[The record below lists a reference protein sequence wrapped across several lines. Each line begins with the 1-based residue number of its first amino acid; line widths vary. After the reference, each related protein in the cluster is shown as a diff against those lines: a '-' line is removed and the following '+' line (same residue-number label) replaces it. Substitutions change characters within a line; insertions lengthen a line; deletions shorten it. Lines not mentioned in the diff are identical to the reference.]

1 MQALTTLL
9 VRVGQLADPPEGC
22 DDPAT
27 VVDATPVC
35 AEQGPDWL
43 VRLAFSAPPWLQT
56 TLNIVG
62 LLVIVGAVV
71 GYHRAGGLDEHL
83 LRSISQNVFV
93 AVGCLVATSLVTTHF
108 QLPYLVDVVAGSAVG
123 IGGALALV
131 AAVDRLEALGSES
144 PEH

>member
-1 MQALTTLL
+1 MIVQATLSRLLT
-9 VRVGQLADPPEGC
+9 QLADPPDGC

-43 VRLAFSAPPWLQT
+43 VRLAFNAPPWLQT
-56 TLNIVG
+56 ALNVVG

-71 GYHRAGGLDEHL
+71 GYYRAGGLDEDL
-83 LRSISQNVFV
+83 LRAISRNLLIG
-93 AVGCLVATSLVTTHF
+93 VGCLAATSLVTTHF
-108 QLPYLVDVVAGSAVG
+108 AWPYLLDVVAGSAVG
-123 IGGALALV
+123 IGAALALV
-131 AAVDRLEALGSES
+131 AAVDRLEDVGSDS